1 MEFGALHCAA
11 RRPRCQDCPVADHCR
26 AHPGMPEALAG
37 VPRASRRESGL
48 RYEDSNRYL
57 RGKVLAQLR
66 DAGTA
71 GALELREIGSRLRRD
86 DADVE
91 LSRLW
96 AAVNSLEDDGLARTT
111 LAEDPP
117 PSLWPEPT
125 GAVAEKRAAYGA
137 GPAAETLAGIRVALP

>member
-1 MEFGALHCAA
+1 MHRSRSTG
-11 RRPRCQDCPVADHCR
+11 
-26 AHPGMPEALAG
+26 HPGNPG
-37 VPRASRRESGL
+37 RAS
-48 RYEDSNRYL
+48 NRAE
-57 RGKVLAQLR
+57 RGGSSR
-66 DAGTA
+66 PAGTA

-91 LSRLW
+91 LSRRW

-117 PSLWPEPT
+117 PSLRPEPT

>member
-1 MEFGALHCAA
+1 M
-11 RRPRCQDCPVADHCR
+11 
-26 AHPGMPEALAG
+26 
-37 VPRASRRESGL
+37 
-48 RYEDSNRYL
+48 
-57 RGKVLAQLR
+57 LAQLR

-71 GALELREIGSRLRRD
+71 GVLELREIGSRLRRD

-96 AAVNSLEDDGLARTT
+96 AAVKSLEDDGLARTA

-117 PSLWPEPT
+117 SLRPEPT